1 MHYTRSVVIDHL
13 QTTIA
18 RERVAALC
26 IFCNYQEES
35 SQTAANLLSSL
46 FRQVVERCPDVSKA
60 VTDFR
65 QVHNATRPTVDE
77 FKSAFLTEIKTYAK
91 AFVVIDILDECAEGT
106 RAALLKAL
114 KGKAINIMVTT
125 RYSVKAEQDFDG
137 LKCLDIKAKDSDVQK
152 HIESR
157 IGYERQLARQV
168 RGRENPR
175 KGIVHKVTER
185 CKGM

>member
-1 MHYTRSVVIDHL
+1 M
-13 QTTIA
+13 
-18 RERVAALC
+18 
-26 IFCNYQEES
+26 
-35 SQTAANLLSSL
+35 
-46 FRQVVERCPDVSKA
+46 VERCPDVSKA

-65 QVHNATRPTVDE
+65 QVHKATRPTVDE
-77 FKSAFLTEIKTYAK
+77 FKSAFLTEIQTYAK

-114 KGKAINIMVTT
+114 KGSAFNIMVTT

-137 LKCLDIKAKDSDVQK
+137 LICLDIKAKDSDVQK
-152 HIESR
+152 YIESR

-175 KGIVHKVTER
+175 KETVHKVTER